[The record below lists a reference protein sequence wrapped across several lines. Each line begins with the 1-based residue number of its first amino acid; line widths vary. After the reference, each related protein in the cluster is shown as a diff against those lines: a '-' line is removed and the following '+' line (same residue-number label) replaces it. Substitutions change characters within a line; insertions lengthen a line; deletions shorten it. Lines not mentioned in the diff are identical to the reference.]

1 MSFKV
6 CCVDFDPAKTSLLLS
21 EGLPSSELRLLFSYL
36 PSSSFIDIVSGGP
49 THPDKLITAH
59 LILCYT
65 VRQWHLQ
72 TSPNV
77 L

>member
-6 CCVDFDPAKTSLLLS
+6 CCIDFDPAKTSLLLL
-21 EGLPSSELRLLFSYL
+21 EGLPNSELRLLILYL
-36 PSSSFIDIVSGGP
+36 PSSNFSDIVSSGP
-49 THPDKLITAH
+49 IHLDKLITAH

-77 L
+77 S